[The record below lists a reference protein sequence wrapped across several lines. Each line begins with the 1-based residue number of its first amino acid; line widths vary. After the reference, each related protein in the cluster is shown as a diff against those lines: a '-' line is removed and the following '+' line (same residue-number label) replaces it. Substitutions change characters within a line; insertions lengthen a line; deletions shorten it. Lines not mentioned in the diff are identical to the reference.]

1 MFRIRFFILPFIA
14 LLTFTGLAQND
25 AQQQLSKIRSEIA
38 NLQSQ
43 LRRSESTL
51 KSSLAEL
58 ENFDRQT
65 NLQQQALKVLQ
76 KGIQDSRSAISRLN
90 KRIDVTSDQ
99 ITELKALF
107 KKQIQFSYKYTRGN
121 ELEWLLG
128 AENFNQALVRYRY
141 FQAISESGR
150 RLHDRLQKKRGNLV
164 LLQNQRSEEL
174 AQQRLLASEK
184 EKEQNA
190 LQSKIADRRQLI
202 SSINRDKSLLEKAL
216 AEKNESFRKLQGMIG
231 NLERDRGQRDMTPQ
245 QQIEWDK
252 IKGQF
257 ARQKQ
262 KLNWPVSGQII
273 NKFGRY
279 KNPKLK
285 TIQVNN
291 GIDIKAAKG
300 EAVRCV
306 FSGAVSVITYLSGYG
321 NTVIID
327 HDNGYYTVYA
337 HLDEIFIKKF
347 EVIDAGTVIGTIGE
361 SGSLDGAML
370 HFEIYGNNQA
380 QNPQSWLK
388 K

>member
-1 MFRIRFFILPFIA
+1 MFRIRYFILSFIV

-51 KSSLAEL
+51 KTSLAEL

-76 KGIQDSRSAISRLN
+76 KGIQDSRSAIGRLN
-90 KRIDVTSDQ
+90 KRIDVTNEQ
-99 ITELKALF
+99 IAELKALF

-150 RLHDRLQKKRGNLV
+150 RLHDRLQKKRGSLV
-164 LLQNQRSEEL
+164 QLQNQRSEEL
-174 AQQRLLASEK
+174 SQQRLLASEK

-202 SSINRDKSLLEKAL
+202 STINRDKSLLEKAL

-245 QQIEWDK
+245 QKIEWDK

-257 ARQKQ
+257 AKQKK

-291 GIDIKAAKG
+291 GIDIKAPKG

-321 NTVIID
+321 NTVIVD